1 MLLLSGKKGEG
12 ESEKKEK
19 YLTLPH
25 LFRLRKKYWSFE
37 GGQNTP
43 ALHQRFLNV

>member
-1 MLLLSGKKGEG
+1 MLFLSGKKGEG

-25 LFRLRKKYWSFE
+25 LFRLRK
-37 GGQNTP
+37 NTEVSK
-43 ALHQRFLNV
+43 AAKIRLHSIKDS